1 VHHKNRAHAWMMMM
15 VTLFKVTKNRL
26 HELLIIKITIRGRT
40 ITVIIV
46 IIISKGELHG
56 IQKGPKSCRL
66 FCVAKSFKKLS

>member
-1 VHHKNRAHAWMMMM
+1 MDDDDNDDN
-15 VTLFKVTKNRL
+15 TKVTKNRL

-56 IQKGPKSCRL
+56 IQKGPKSCWL
-66 FCVAKSFKKLS
+66 FCVAKEFQEKLKFTFTE